1 MTPTKRHHAR
11 IMIECGCSIEDVCVS
26 LGLGLI
32 DAIYAV
38 APALDHNPDLRKRV
52 RYMLGERGLP
62 QPNIPVIHK
71 GRQHVD
77 SGNVVQMTRRKSA

>member
-1 MTPTKRHHAR
+1 MTPTQRHHAR

-26 LGLGLI
+26 LHIGLV

-38 APALDHNPDLRKRV
+38 APALDHNPALRKRV
-52 RYMLGERGLP
+52 RYMLSERGLP

-71 GRQHVD
+71 GRQYGD
-77 SGNVVQMTRRKSA
+77 NGNVIQIARRTTG